1 MFNEKSE
8 SIKEIAP
15 ALNKVLS
22 EVSNL
27 PKTKKGYGYSYTP
40 LDDVLEAV
48 RPILLKHNLGVTQ
61 MVGSEAG
68 MVTIKT
74 LLLHDSGEYL
84 ATTLTLPPTNMSGVN
99 DVQAL
104 GASITYGRRY
114 QLTAMFGIASEEDV
128 DGRHEQPKQ
137 APKQQTPRQQPP
149 KREEPKKD
157 KGTPEE
163 RKANGIDQVN
173 SLIALIP
180 NPAEQVEYEAQL
192 NSILEDGTTDEQV
205 KRLGEMYKYLSEV
218 TGDKK

>member
-48 RPILLKHNLGVTQ
+48 RPILLKHSLGVTQ
-61 MVGSEAG
+61 MVGSDGG

-128 DGRHEQPKQ
+128 DGRHEQPKKDK
-137 APKQQTPRQQPP
+137 PTPRQAPP
-149 KREEPKKD
+149 QAPRVNR
-157 KGTPEE
+157 GTPEE
-163 RKANGIDQVN
+163 RKANGIDKVN

-192 NSILEDGTTDEQV
+192 NSILEDGTTDEQI
-205 KRLGEMYKYLSEV
+205 KRLGEMYKYLNEV
-218 TGDKK
+218 TSGQA